1 MNDFQPPHEEPA
13 TTAVLSRL
21 SRRWLIVLLAAT
33 AVVSAG
39 VGLVSGRIFD
49 QSEIIRPEN
58 SMAEVPVYAKVEN
71 RIVDDRL
78 TFAGVVKAGPTVPIL
93 IDLEGQEPI
102 VVRQTL
108 KAGATLKWG
117 DLVGVVSG
125 KPYFVL
131 PGPLP
136 LYRDLSQGDEGDDV
150 LALQRAFNQMGYLTR
165 ETGHIDI
172 ATLEAASSF
181 FASEGFTLSSGR
193 MPTETS
199 HKVELGATPEKPAS
213 DGSNPPAL
221 TIPFKQLLTLPVAS
235 VTVSTA
241 LDIGQK
247 VTAQNPLATFQAED
261 NYVEFVAE
269 VQQAESLK
277 PGQQVT
283 VRVSDKQL
291 VGRITGVGPFTDA
304 GNGQRA
310 GHSVTVEPTTRA
322 DLALFIPNLSVTV
335 AGQGSAA
342 QALAVPLSGIRQ
354 DAEGTYVLRT
364 SGGNATSTVP
374 TTRVRVTVL
383 RSGGGFAAVS
393 GDLSPG
399 DEVQIS

>member
-1 MNDFQPPHEEPA
+1 MNDFQPQEKADA
-13 TTAVLSRL
+13 TAGLRRL
-21 SRRWLIVLLAAT
+21 PRRWLIILVAVT
-33 AVVSAG
+33 AIISAG
-39 VGLVSGRIFD
+39 VGLVAGRIFE
-49 QSEIIRPEN
+49 QSEIIRPED
-58 SMAEVPVYAKVEN
+58 SLAEVPVYATVEN

-93 IDLEGQEPI
+93 IDLEGQEPV

-108 KAGATLKWG
+108 RAGATLRWG

-136 LYRDLSQGDEGDDV
+136 LYRDLSPGDEGDDV
-150 LALQRAFNQMGYLTR
+150 LALQRALIQMGYITK
-165 ETGHIDI
+165 ETGHIDS
-172 ATLEAASSF
+172 ATMKAASSF

-193 MPTETS
+193 KPTETS
-199 HKVELGATPEKPAS
+199 HEPEFGATPEKPAL
-213 DGSNPPAL
+213 DGATPPVL
-221 TIPFKQLLTLPVAS
+221 SIPFKQLLTLPVAN

-241 LDIGQK
+241 LDMGQK
-247 VTAQNPLATFQAED
+247 VTAQSPLATFQAED

-269 VQQAESLK
+269 VQEAESLK
-277 PGQQVT
+277 AGQEVT
-283 VRVSDKQL
+283 VRVPEKQL
-291 VGRITGVGPFTDA
+291 AGRITGVGPFTDA

-310 GHSVTVEPTTRA
+310 GRPVTVEPANRA
-322 DLALFIPNLSVTV
+322 DLALLTPNLSVTV
-335 AGQGSAA
+335 AGHGSAV

-354 DAEGTYVLRT
+354 DAEGTYVLKT
-364 SGGNATSTVP
+364 SGGNATSKAL
-374 TTRVRVTVL
+374 TTRVPVTVL

-393 GDLSPG
+393 GDLSQG